1 MINKALQFTKNVLD
15 QHLKN
20 RFALDESKVVLNN
33 LIEGNGTLPL
43 INQNKIVLSLI
54 NIEKETNKRFY
65 GRNQKLATG
74 NFSDVNP
81 MDRYNLDLLVSSN
94 FDDYGETLSYL
105 NAVILFL
112 QAYNTLDAGLSSAM
126 PAGLGR
132 LEFEIEKISYH
143 DMHSL
148 WTAMGAKY
156 QPSVIYKVRLITMQ
170 ANETLGFSTGISK
183 IANQLEL
190 NAD

>member
-15 QHLKN
+15 QFLKN
-20 RFALDESKVVLNN
+20 RFALDENKVVLNN
-33 LIEGNGTLPL
+33 LIESNGNLPL
-43 INQNKIVLSLI
+43 VNQNKIVLSLI
-54 NIEKETNKRFY
+54 NIEKETNKPFY
-65 GRNQKLATG
+65 GRNQRLGNG

-112 QAYNTLDAGLSSAM
+112 QAYNTLDASFSSAI
-126 PAGLGR
+126 PAGLNK

-143 DMHSL
+143 EMHSL

-156 QPSVIYKVRLITMQ
+156 QPSVIYKIRLVTMQ
-170 ANETLGFSTGISK
+170 ANETLGFVPGITQTSNK
-183 IANQLEL
+183 AKL
-190 NAD
+190 NAN